1 MLVGELRQLLPEN
14 EEELG
19 ALVLQQIAIT
29 FDVTEE
35 KFRAV
40 AKRDDVLR
48 RIVPAIELPRHVF
61 REVILDAALLDGGQR
76 APQDEAVASRHLEA
90 RDPLNAGSTRC
101 SGGSRQC

>member
-1 MLVGELRQLLPEN
+1 LAIRYRLRRRLLRDPEGLYPLRALAVRVRAACHPRPDLAPVDIDLHRAAVRAFQKIPMLVGELRQLLPEN

-40 AKRDDVLR
+40 AKR
-48 RIVPAIELPRHVF
+48 A
-61 REVILDAALLDGGQR
+61 GN
-76 APQDEAVASRHLEA
+76 AS
-90 RDPLNAGSTRC
+90 
-101 SGGSRQC
+101 

>member
-40 AKRDDVLR
+40 AKR
-48 RIVPAIELPRHVF
+48 A
-61 REVILDAALLDGGQR
+61 GN
-76 APQDEAVASRHLEA
+76 AS
-90 RDPLNAGSTRC
+90 
-101 SGGSRQC
+101 